1 MEQQVAEEMA
11 YDYNK
16 CNGIN
21 ITIIDNGIGITSDDG
36 NANGDGKVEAVPE
49 LQTALAMVQQ
59 VASMGPLLQVLKI
72 VLVLQEAA
80 ARRYDWERHR
90 YHHYQ
95 AW

>member
-59 VASMGPLLQVLKI
+59 VASLGPVYYKC
-72 VLVLQEAA
+72 
-80 ARRYDWERHR
+80 
-90 YHHYQ
+90 
-95 AW
+95 